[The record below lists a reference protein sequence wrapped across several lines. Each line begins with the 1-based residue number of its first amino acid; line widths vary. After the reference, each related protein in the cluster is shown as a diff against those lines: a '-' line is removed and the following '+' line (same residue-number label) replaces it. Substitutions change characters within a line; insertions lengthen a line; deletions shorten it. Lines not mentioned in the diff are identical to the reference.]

1 MWKHFI
7 TDYLSFSKKERTGI
21 LVLVFL
27 IGFFIGLPFLYPL
40 FIKPRP
46 TNATIFKKA
55 IASLSI
61 KQADHTKQFS
71 NQNEDEKLIQSY
83 NPSVNNQPVKG
94 ELFYFDPNTTGIE
107 DWKRLGVRD
116 NTITTIQHFLSKG
129 GRFYKR
135 EDIGKIW
142 GLHPNEV
149 KRLIPYIQIQTPQAT
164 HFSDKKEFKKKLSVP
179 SIYSNMPID
188 INSADTAA
196 FISLPGIGSKLSQR
210 IINFREKLG
219 GFYAV
224 EQIGETFGLPD
235 STFQKVKPQLA
246 ISNIALLKININT
259 ADIEEMKN
267 HPYLRYVISNAIVRY
282 RSQQGNFLAV
292 EDIKKIMT
300 ITEDAFNKAAP
311 YLTVDKP

>member
-21 LVLVFL
+21 LVLVLL
-27 IGFFIGLPFLYPL
+27 IGFFIGLPFLYPF

-61 KQADHTKQFS
+61 KQAAHTKQFS
-71 NQNEDEKLIQSY
+71 NQNEEDKLIQSY
-83 NPSVNNQPVKG
+83 SSSGGNQPIKG
-94 ELFYFDPNTTGIE
+94 ELFYFDPNTADNQ

-116 NTITTIQHFLSKG
+116 NTIATIQHFLSKG

-142 GLHPNEV
+142 GLHPNEA
-149 KRLIPYIQIQTPQAT
+149 KRLIPYIQIQSLQAT
-164 HFSDKKEFKKKLSVP
+164 YFSDKKEFKKKVPVPASYSV
-179 SIYSNMPID
+179 MPID

-219 GFYAV
+219 GFYMV

-235 STFQKVKPQLA
+235 STFQKIKPHLK
-246 ISNIALLKININT
+246 ISKIALLKININT
-259 ADIEEMKN
+259 ADIEEMKK
-267 HPYLRYVISNAIVRY
+267 HPYLRYAISNAIIRY
-282 RSQQGNFLAV
+282 RSQHGDFLAV

-300 ITEDAFNKAAP
+300 ITADVFNKVAP

>member
-196 FISLPGIGSKLSQR
+196 FTSLPGIGSKLSQR

-259 ADIEEMKN
+259 ADIEEMKK

-282 RSQQGNFLAV
+282 RSQHGNFLAV

>member
-7 TDYLSFSKKERTGI
+7 ADYLSFSKKERTGI
-21 LVLVFL
+21 LVLVLL
-27 IGFFIGLPFLYPL
+27 IGFFIGLPFLYPF

-61 KQADHTKQFS
+61 KQAAHTKQFS
-71 NQNEDEKLIQSY
+71 NQNEEDKLIQSY
-83 NPSVNNQPVKG
+83 SSSGGNQPIKG
-94 ELFYFDPNTTGIE
+94 ELFYFDPNTADNQ

-116 NTITTIQHFLSKG
+116 NTIATIQHFLSKG

-142 GLHPNEV
+142 GLHPNEA
-149 KRLIPYIQIQTPQAT
+149 KRLIPYIQIQSLQAT
-164 HFSDKKEFKKKLSVP
+164 YFSDKKEFKKKVPVPASYSV
-179 SIYSNMPID
+179 MPID

-219 GFYAV
+219 GFYMV

-235 STFQKVKPQLA
+235 STFQKIKPHLK
-246 ISNIALLKININT
+246 ISKIALLKININT
-259 ADIEEMKN
+259 ADIEEMKK
-267 HPYLRYVISNAIVRY
+267 HPYLRYAISNAIIRY
-282 RSQQGNFLAV
+282 RSQHGDFLAV

-300 ITEDAFNKAAP
+300 ITADVFNKVAP

>member
-27 IGFFIGLPFLYPL
+27 IVFFIGLPFLYPF
-40 FIKPRP
+40 FIKPRT

-61 KQADHTKQFS
+61 KQAAQTKQFS
-71 NQNEDEKLIQSY
+71 NRNEGGDLIQSS
-83 NPSVNNQPVKG
+83 NRSDGNQPTKG
-94 ELFYFDPNTTGIE
+94 ELFYFDPNTASSD
-107 DWKRLGVRD
+107 DWKRLGLRE
-116 NTITTIQHFLSKG
+116 NTIATIQHFLSKG

-142 GLHPNEV
+142 GLHPDEV
-149 KRLIPYIQIQTPQAT
+149 KRLIPYIQIQNPQAT
-164 HFSDKKEFKKKLSVP
+164 RFSEEKEFKKKLSAP
-179 SIYSNMPID
+179 ASYPIIPID
-188 INSADTAA
+188 INKADTAA

-210 IINFREKLG
+210 VINFRDKLG

-235 STFQKVKPQLA
+235 STFQKIKPQLT
-246 ISNIALLKININT
+246 ISNIALIKININT
-259 ADIEEMKN
+259 ADIEEMKK
-267 HPYLRYVISNAIVRY
+267 HPYLRYAISNAIVRY
-282 RSQQGNFLAV
+282 RLQHGNFLAV

-300 ITEDAFNKAAP
+300 ITADVFNKVAP
-311 YLTVDKP
+311 YLTVGSP

>member
-61 KQADHTKQFS
+61 KKADHTKQFS

-259 ADIEEMKN
+259 ADIEEMKK

-282 RSQQGNFLAV
+282 RSQHGNFLAV

-300 ITEDAFNKAAP
+300 ITEDAFNQAAP

>member
-40 FIKPRP
+40 FLKPRP

-259 ADIEEMKN
+259 ADIEEMKK

-282 RSQQGNFLAV
+282 RSQHGNFLAV

>member
-1 MWKHFI
+1 MWKHFVA
-7 TDYLSFSKKERTGI
+7 DYLSFSKRERTGI
-21 LVLVFL
+21 IVLVSL
-27 IGFFIGLPFLYPL
+27 IGFFMGIPFLYPF

-61 KQADHTKQFS
+61 KQAAHTKQFS
-71 NQNEDEKLIQSY
+71 NQNEEDKLIQSY
-83 NPSVNNQPVKG
+83 SSSGGNQPIKG
-94 ELFYFDPNTTGIE
+94 ELFYFDPNTADNQ

-116 NTITTIQHFLSKG
+116 NTIATIQHFLSKG

-142 GLHPNEV
+142 GLHPNEA
-149 KRLIPYIQIQTPQAT
+149 KRLIPYIQIQNLQAT
-164 HFSDKKEFKKKLSVP
+164 YFSDKKEFKKKVPVPASYSV
-179 SIYSNMPID
+179 MPID

-219 GFYAV
+219 GFYMV

-235 STFQKVKPQLA
+235 STFQKIKPHLK
-246 ISNIALLKININT
+246 ISKIALLKININT
-259 ADIEEMKN
+259 ADIEEMKK
-267 HPYLRYVISNAIVRY
+267 HPYLRYAISNAIIRY
-282 RSQQGNFLAV
+282 RSQHGDFLAV

-300 ITEDAFNKAAP
+300 ITADVFNKVAP
-311 YLTVDKP
+311 YLTVGSP

>member
-7 TDYLSFSKKERTGI
+7 ADYLSFSKKERTGI
-21 LVLVFL
+21 LVLVLL
-27 IGFFIGLPFLYPL
+27 IGFFIGLPFLYPF

-61 KQADHTKQFS
+61 KQAAHTKQFS
-71 NQNEDEKLIQSY
+71 NQNEEDKLIQSY
-83 NPSVNNQPVKG
+83 SSSGGNQPIKG
-94 ELFYFDPNTTGIE
+94 ELFYFDPNTADNQ

-116 NTITTIQHFLSKG
+116 NTIATIQHFLSKG

-142 GLHPNEV
+142 GLHPNEA
-149 KRLIPYIQIQTPQAT
+149 KRLIPYIQIQSLQAT
-164 HFSDKKEFKKKLSVP
+164 YFSDKKEFKKKLPVPASYSV
-179 SIYSNMPID
+179 MPID

-219 GFYAV
+219 GFYMV

-235 STFQKVKPQLA
+235 STFQ
-246 ISNIALLKININT
+246 
-259 ADIEEMKN
+259 
-267 HPYLRYVISNAIVRY
+267 
-282 RSQQGNFLAV
+282 
-292 EDIKKIMT
+292 
-300 ITEDAFNKAAP
+300 NK
-311 YLTVDKP
+311 

>member
-7 TDYLSFSKKERTGI
+7 ADYLSFSKKERTGI

-27 IGFFIGLPFLYPL
+27 IGFFIGLPFLYPF

-71 NQNEDEKLIQSY
+71 NRNEDGKLVQSY
-83 NPSVNNQPVKG
+83 NPSVGNQPIKG
-94 ELFYFDPNTTGIE
+94 ELFYFDPNTTGTD
-107 DWKRLGVRD
+107 DWKKLGVGD
-116 NTITTIQHFLSKG
+116 KTIATIQHFLSKG

-149 KRLIPYIQIQTPQAT
+149 KRLIPYVQIQNLQAT
-164 HFSDKKEFKKKLSVP
+164 RFSEEKEFKKKLPVPASYSV
-179 SIYSNMPID
+179 MPID

-235 STFQKVKPQLA
+235 STFQKIRPQLK
-246 ISNIALLKININT
+246 ISKIALLKININT
-259 ADIEEMKN
+259 ADIEEMKK
-267 HPYLRYVISNAIVRY
+267 HPYLRYAISNAIVRY
-282 RSQQGNFLAV
+282 RSQHGNFLAV

-300 ITEDAFNKAAP
+300 ITEDVFNKVAP
-311 YLTVDKP
+311 YLTVGSP

>member
-7 TDYLSFSKKERTGI
+7 ADYLSFSKKERTGI
-21 LVLVFL
+21 LVLVLL
-27 IGFFIGLPFLYPL
+27 IGFFIGLPFLYPF

-61 KQADHTKQFS
+61 KQAAHTKQFS
-71 NQNEDEKLIQSY
+71 NQNEEDKLIQSY
-83 NPSVNNQPVKG
+83 SSSGGNQPIKG
-94 ELFYFDPNTTGIE
+94 ELFYFDPNTADNQ

-116 NTITTIQHFLSKG
+116 NTIATIQHFLSKG

-142 GLHPNEV
+142 GLHPNEA
-149 KRLIPYIQIQTPQAT
+149 KRLIPYIQIQSLQAT
-164 HFSDKKEFKKKLSVP
+164 YFSDKKEFKKKLPVPASYSV
-179 SIYSNMPID
+179 MPID

-219 GFYAV
+219 GFYMV

-235 STFQKVKPQLA
+235 STFQKIKPHLK
-246 ISNIALLKININT
+246 ISKIALLKISINT
-259 ADIEEMKN
+259 ADIEEMKK
-267 HPYLRYVISNAIVRY
+267 HPYLRYAISNAIIRY
-282 RSQQGNFLAV
+282 RSQHGDFLAV

-300 ITEDAFNKAAP
+300 ITADVFNKVAP